1 MSKSAIIEILK
12 RVYDPEIGENIVD
25 LDMVKEVK
33 VDEKNGFVKI
43 KIALTVPECPLT
55 QKIKRT

>member
-55 QKIKRT
+55 QK

>member
-33 VDEKNGFVKI
+33 VDEKT
-43 KIALTVPECPLT
+43 ALL
-55 QKIKRT
+55 R